1 MTEASE
7 FIERLKDKA
16 DEITVRQSRT
26 GVLVEVPIDAPE
38 NNDELVDHLR
48 KAEAFIGKFM
58 SGIGIQHEATDGHS
72 PQLVYESYRDGKPG
86 FHVKFELDTTQ
97 YNNLRVGDPD
107 QWQSEII
114 DTIKAGIESLD
125 AGDYAKIQEAGS
137 KYLESKYRDASV
149 PDLNQNSVAPEP
161 VTQTVRPLTP

>member
-1 MTEASE
+1 
-7 FIERLKDKA
+7 
-16 DEITVRQSRT
+16 
-26 GVLVEVPIDAPE
+26 
-38 NNDELVDHLR
+38 
-48 KAEAFIGKFM
+48 
-58 SGIGIQHEATDGHS
+58 
-72 PQLVYESYRDGKPG
+72 
-86 FHVKFELDTTQ
+86 VKFELDPTQ
-97 YNNLRVGDPD
+97 YNNLRKGAPD